1 VNVKVL
7 PLEVVIT
14 NRDFL
19 RLGRQSL
26 SPVSKPGFVEK
37 TVEPGKYIVMMQDG
51 QRVTA
56 EGSRGLGIGTK
67 VQVLRR
73 IDLLNGSE
81 HDLKNKTPPLKD
93 AGLQW
98 KAFLPLGFGGK
109 RAGALLKVYVESK
122 NGEFGGEKSPAVY
135 FVFTINTNKQG
146 ELQWSIYLKGRQV
159 AVQVFS
165 DMGGREDELKEL
177 VDSVEDN
184 LRKRGFHFLAQT
196 IRLKSPFRV
205 PEGFRLNVKG

>member
-1 VNVKVL
+1 ML
-7 PLEVVIT
+7 PLEVVVT
-14 NRDFL
+14 NKDFL
-19 RLGRQSL
+19 QVGRQSF

-37 TVEPGKYIVMMQDG
+37 IVEPGKYIVVTQDG
-51 QRVTA
+51 QRVAA
-56 EGSRGLGIGTK
+56 EGSRGLGIGSK

-73 IDLLNGSE
+73 VDLLNASKD
-81 HDLKNKTPPLKD
+81 DLRSKAPLLKD
-93 AGLQW
+93 KGLQW

-109 RAGALLKVYVESK
+109 RAGAFLKVYVESK

-165 DMGGREDELKEL
+165 DMGGREDELKAL
-177 VDSVEDN
+177 VDSVEGN
-184 LRKRGFHFLAQT
+184 LRERGFHLLART